1 MHTFNSTIDFDPQQ
15 APPMDLNGPE
25 ADQFCAWET
34 GDHVLYECVLVLVAV
49 KDLPDNIRHHNEDC
63 DKAPARRVYQ
73 EFWMNNCCDG
83 KFGRP
88 VIFKRIQ
95 YLTAS
100 TWDSMKLVDS
110 TPNLSDL
117 RFE

>member
-1 MHTFNSTIDFDPQQ
+1 MHTLNNTIDFDPENG
-15 APPMDLNGPE
+15 PLTDLNGPE

-34 GDHVLYECVLVLVAV
+34 ADHVLYECVLVIVAA

-63 DKAPARRVYQ
+63 DKAPAKRVYQ

-88 VIFKRIQ
+88 VTFKRIQ
-95 YLTAS
+95 YLTAR
-100 TWDSMKLVDS
+100 TWDSMKFVKD
-110 TPNLSDL
+110 
-117 RFE
+117 RFHSNPI